1 MRIVVAGATGVLGI
15 RVVPLLAA
23 AGHDVLGLTRT
34 PGNVALLEER
44 GARAAVCDVYDAG
57 ALQRIVADFAPEAV
71 LHELTD
77 LADDPA
83 EIDDAANARM
93 RTEGTA
99 NLLAAATAAGSPW
112 LLAQSVAWRL
122 EGVGGEA
129 VAWHE
134 AAVLAYGGVVARYGQ
149 LYGPGTYFPDSLPD
163 HPRIHIDTA
172 AARTVELLGAPAGV
186 VELLD

>member
-1 MRIVVAGATGVLGI
+1 MRIVVAGATGVIGI
-15 RVVPLLAA
+15 RVVPLLVA

-34 PGNVALLEER
+34 AGNVPLVTDQ
-44 GARAAVCDVYDAG
+44 GAGAAVCDVYDAD
-57 ALQRIVADFAPEAV
+57 ALERVVVGFAPDAV

-99 NLLAAATAAGSPW
+99 NILAAAQAAGSPW
-112 LLAQSVAWRL
+112 LLAQSVAWPL
-122 EGVGGEA
+122 EGAGGEA

-149 LYGPGTYFPDSLPD
+149 LYGPGTYYPDTLPE
-163 HPRIHIDTA
+163 HPRIQIDTA
-172 AARTVELLGAPAGV
+172 AERTVELLGSPSATV
-186 VELLD
+186 DLID

>member
-1 MRIVVAGATGVLGI
+1 MAGATGVIGI
-15 RVVPLLAA
+15 RVVPLLVA
-23 AGHDVLGLTRT
+23 AGHEVLGLTRT
-34 PGNVALLEER
+34 PGNVALVEDG
-44 GARAAVCDVYDAG
+44 GASAAVCDVYDAE
-57 ALQRIVADFAPEAV
+57 ALRRVVTHFAPEAV

-99 NLLAAATAAGSPW
+99 NILAAAEAAGAPW
-112 LLAQSVAWRL
+112 LLAQSVAWPL

-149 LYGPGTYFPDSLPD
+149 LYGPGTYYPDSVPE
-163 HPRIHIDTA
+163 HPRIQIDTA
-172 AARTVELLGAPAGV
+172 AERTVALLGSPSGTVELT
-186 VELLD
+186 D